1 MPPTSLLAVLANV
14 ACFRGP
20 IDTPMTRKVAAS
32 LVPSET
38 GMMLA
43 MDRRGTPE
51 EVAKLIA
58 FLLSDE
64 STYTTGSCYGIDGG
78 YMA

>member
-1 MPPTSLLAVLANV
+1 MIQKVLTSA
-14 ACFRGP
+14 
-20 IDTPMTRKVAAS
+20 I
-32 LVPSET
+32 PSED

-43 MDRRGTPE
+43 MDRKGTPE